1 MKEQEPQVTDQ
12 KEQPIASEHLPP
24 TSKNGVFM
32 MRGKGQSWEEF
43 KKACIE
49 SLISAGLIKE
59 GPRQLRAGS
68 GSPSS
73 EQILPD
79 GKDQQ

>member
-1 MKEQEPQVTDQ
+1 MKEKEPYAMDQ
-12 KEQPIASEHLPP
+12 SEQTTVSEHLPP
-24 TSKNGVFM
+24 SSKNGVFM

-43 KKACIE
+43 KKACIK